1 MAGGAAI
8 PARANGC
15 VAREVVR
22 EAVSQW
28 PGKYVIGLTGNIATG
43 KSVVRRMLEH
53 LGAYGIDADAL
64 AHRAIARGAPGYQ
77 PVVDLF
83 GRYILGPDG
92 EIDRRRLGKVV
103 FNDPVALA
111 DLERIVHPLVA
122 QAIDFLVRR
131 ASQPVVVIE
140 AIKLVE
146 ANLHRACDS
155 LWVVYAPAD
164 VQLARL
170 MRTRGLTEAEAR
182 QRMAA
187 QPPQEQKMALA
198 DVIIRNA
205 GTFEETW
212 KQVVAAW
219 RRLVPM
225 AEAGAPAAETVST
238 TSVAL
243 EVVRGRP
250 RDAAQ
255 IAALINRLRPTN
267 PPLAADDIMA
277 AFGEKAFLLLRAGK
291 TLRGVM
297 GWQVEN
303 LVART
308 TDILLEAN
316 LPLKSALVLLI
327 QEMERASKDLQ
338 CEASLVFVT
347 PELARQDL
355 IWRELGYV
363 PTTPE
368 QLEALAWQEAA
379 RESMPPGTILLFKKL
394 RQERILRPI

>member
-1 MAGGAAI
+1 M
-8 PARANGC
+8 
-15 VAREVVR
+15 
-22 EAVSQW
+22 SQW

-77 PVVDLF
+77 PVLDLF

-92 EIDRRRLGKVV
+92 EIDRKRLGRIV
-103 FNDPVALA
+103 FSDPVALA
-111 DLERIVHPLVA
+111 NLEQIVHPLVS

-131 ASQPVVVIE
+131 SSQPVVVIE
-140 AIKLVE
+140 AIKLIE

-155 LWVVYAPAD
+155 LWVVYAPPD
-164 VQLARL
+164 VQLLRL
-170 MRTRGLTEAEAR
+170 MRTRGLSEAEAR

-198 DVIIRNA
+198 NVIIHNA
-205 GTFEETW
+205 GNFEDTW

-219 RRLVPM
+219 RRTVPV
-225 AEAGAPAAETVST
+225 AEAERPAPT
-238 TSVAL
+238 TTTTRAHL

-250 RDAAQ
+250 RDVAQ
-255 IAALINRLRPTN
+255 IAALLNRLRPAN
-267 PPLAADDIMA
+267 PPLSAEDVMA
-277 AFGEKAFLLLRAGK
+277 AFGEKAFLLLKVNGALQGI
-291 TLRGVM
+291 M

-308 TDILLEAN
+308 TDILVDASVP
-316 LPLKSALVLLI
+316 LPRALQALI
-327 QEMERASKDLQ
+327 TEMERASKDLQ
-338 CEASLVFVT
+338 CEASLVFVS
-347 PELARQDL
+347 PQLAQHSEV
-355 IWRELGYV
+355 WKNLGY
-363 PTTPE
+363 TRTSIE
-368 QLEALAWQEAA
+368 ALEALAWQEAA
-379 RESMPPGTILLFKKL
+379 RESMPAGTILFFKKL